1 METLVEKIKD
11 IILENNYFDTLA
23 GERFRDWNDIKNIV
37 AVIAFSGRSKK
48 QESYRLTSGS
58 ESESDEIYVTHLYVD
73 QFGEVKVQLCTEDTD
88 DFNLILR
95 PGDIPIEHFDNDV
108 LEEWV
113 NLLTW

>member
-23 GERFRDWNDIKNIV
+23 GERFRDWNGIKNIV

-58 ESESDEIYVTHLYVD
+58 ESDEIYVTHLYVD
-73 QFGEVKVQLCTEDTD
+73 RFGEVKVQLCTEDTD